1 MTLNLS
7 AVCSDG
13 DTEPLKPALA
23 EFPFFRAASAPENGW
38 PTLALEPAASGAWNA
53 DNSLV
58 CSELRRK
65 LRVIAGKIK
74 KFLTVINRYQ
84 P

>member
-1 MTLNLS
+1 
-7 AVCSDG
+7 V
-13 DTEPLKPALA
+13 
-23 EFPFFRAASAPENGW
+23 NGW

-65 LRVIAGKIK
+65 LHVIAGKIK
-74 KFLTVINRYQ
+74 KFLTMINQ
-84 P
+84 L